1 MKEKDMFKRLREK
14 LFGKGE
20 RPKGKE
26 LPKLRQPMQP
36 ISAPKFAPPSSTQGP
51 LDSGHFVQIGLDF
64 GTAFTKCVYRDVMLD
79 KAWVHLP
86 SIVKDSEMPFLL
98 PSVLHHR
105 DGKLS
110 HPGSTGG
117 AYKAGCI
124 YHVKMALEKVGKEN
138 WSAPELTAYQEVAK
152 ALGINVADF
161 VEACAVYFIAGA
173 LGGVLHEINARFK
186 GASAQGQIFVNMAVP
201 VADIDHPNVNEVF
214 CRTLRLAWVLAEQ
227 LAEFPKTGVSELME
241 MIRKARSKTDTAI
254 VREAC
259 FLYPEVSANV
269 QAFVRSRVS
278 REGLYL
284 FSDTGAGTVDQ
295 SVFLFS
301 RSDGKDR
308 LTYLAARVLPL
319 GSSHIEIRAAS
330 KSKKSGWQDLEQWR
344 ELKESKSGRSDRTLM
359 TVKLEMKRTLM
370 NVKLEMQTELS
381 EESSMTIGQ
390 AKLKLINPQQIN
402 QLTMIFGGGG
412 HCHTPY
418 ELALMEQFENC
429 YFTPAKIDQR
439 RRSDDPFVIGMPSPL
454 DLELPRGG
462 KRWLDRLTVAYGLS
476 FEQGQL
482 ADFKLPRQVP
492 YPSPEEIWRPRRAL
506 VSTVSKD
513 DC

>member
-1 MKEKDMFKRLREK
+1 MKEKDIFKRLREK

-20 RPKGKE
+20 LPKGKE
-26 LPKLRQPMQP
+26 LPKTRQPSQP
-36 ISAPKFAPPSSTQGP
+36 ISAPRFAPPAPTQRP
-51 LDSGHFVQIGLDF
+51 PDSGHFVQIGLDF

-79 KAWVHLP
+79 KARVHLP
-86 SIVKDSEMPFLL
+86 AIVKDSEMPFLL
-98 PSVLHHR
+98 PSVLYHSA
-105 DGKLS
+105 GKLS

-117 AYKAGCI
+117 AYKAGCL

-138 WSAPELTAYQEVAK
+138 WSAPELAAYQEVART
-152 ALGINVADF
+152 LGISVADF

-173 LGGVLHEINARFK
+173 LGGVLEEVKARFK
-186 GASAQGQIFVNMAVP
+186 DATPQGQIFVNMAVP

-214 CRTLRLAWVLAEQ
+214 CRTLRLAWVLAEE
-227 LAEFPKTGVSELME
+227 LAGFPKTGVSELME
-241 MIRKARSKTDTAI
+241 TIRKARPKADSDI

-308 LTYLAARVLPL
+308 LTYLAARVLPM
-319 GSSHIEIRAAS
+319 GSSHVEIRAAA
-330 KSKKSGWQDLEQWR
+330 KSKKTSWQDLEQWR
-344 ELKESKSGRSDRTLM
+344 SLKEAGRFHRTLLA
-359 TVKLEMKRTLM
+359 VKREMKS
-370 NVKLEMQTELS
+370 ELS
-381 EESSMTIGQ
+381 VESSITIGQ
-390 AKLKLINPQQIN
+390 AKQKLINPQQIN

-412 HCHTPY
+412 HCIIPY
-418 ELALMEQFENC
+418 EMALMEQFDNC

-439 RRSDDPFVIGMPSPL
+439 RRRNEPLDIGMPSPS
-454 DLELPRGG
+454 DLELRNGEE
-462 KRWLDRLTVAYGLS
+462 RWLDRLTVAYGLS

-492 YPSPEEIWRPRRAL
+492 HPSPEEIWRPRRAL
-506 VSTVSKD
+506 VSSVSKD

>member
-1 MKEKDMFKRLREK
+1 MKDKNIFKRLREK

-20 RPKGKE
+20 RPKAKE
-26 LPKLRQPMQP
+26 FPKPQKSRQ
-36 ISAPKFAPPSSTQGP
+36 SKTAPEFVPPAATQGHI
-51 LDSGHFVQIGLDF
+51 DSKHFVQIGLDF

-86 SIVKDSEMPFLL
+86 SIVKDSVMPFLL
-98 PSVLHHR
+98 PSVLHHS

-117 AYKAGCI
+117 SYKAGCL
-124 YHVKMALEKVGKEN
+124 YHVKMALEKVGKGN
-138 WSAPELTAYQEVAK
+138 WSAPELAAYQEVAR
-152 ALGINVADF
+152 ALGISVADF

-173 LGGVLHEINARFK
+173 LGGVLEEVKARFK
-186 GASAQGQIFVNMAVP
+186 GASPQGQIFVNMAVP
-201 VADIDHPNVNEVF
+201 VADIEHPKVNELF
-214 CRTLRLAWVLAEQ
+214 CRALRLAWVLAEQ
-227 LAEFPKTGVSELME
+227 FAGFPKTGASELME
-241 MIRKARSKTDTAI
+241 MIRKASSKADGAI

-301 RSDGKDR
+301 RADGKDR

-330 KSKKSGWQDLEQWR
+330 KSKKAGWQDLEQWR
-344 ELKESKSGRSDRTLM
+344 ELKESGRLNRTLT
-359 TVKLEMKRTLM
+359 TVKREMW
-370 NVKLEMQTELS
+370 TELS
-381 EESSMTIGQ
+381 GESSMTIGQ
-390 AKLKLINPQQIN
+390 AKQKLINPQQIN

-412 HCHTPY
+412 HCPIPY
-418 ELALMEQFENC
+418 QVALMEQFENC

-439 RRSDDPFVIGMPSPL
+439 RRRDEPFDIGMPSPL

-492 YPSPEEIWRPRRAL
+492 HPSPEEIWRPRRAL
-506 VSTVSKD
+506 VSAISKD

>member
-1 MKEKDMFKRLREK
+1 MKEKDIFKRLREK
-14 LFGKGE
+14 LFAKGE
-20 RPKGKE
+20 RPRDEK
-26 LPKLRQPMQP
+26 LPKPHKFRQS
-36 ISAPKFAPPSSTQGP
+36 ISVPKPALPAPTQGAP
-51 LDSGHFVQIGLDF
+51 DSGHFIQIGLDF

-86 SIVKDSEMPFLL
+86 TIVKDSEMPFLL
-98 PSVLHHR
+98 PSVLQHSA
-105 DGKLS
+105 GKLS

-117 AYKAGCI
+117 AYKAGCL
-124 YHVKMALEKVGKEN
+124 YHVKMALEKVGREK

-161 VEACAVYFIAGA
+161 VEACAVYFIASA
-173 LGGVLHEINARFK
+173 LGGVLQEINARFK

-241 MIRKARSKTDTAI
+241 MIRKARSKTDSAI

-330 KSKKSGWQDLEQWR
+330 KSKKAGWQDLEQWR
-344 ELKESKSGRSDRTLM
+344 ELKESGRLNRTLM
-359 TVKLEMKRTLM
+359 TVKLEMR
-370 NVKLEMQTELS
+370 TELS

-412 HCHTPY
+412 HCHIPY
-418 ELALMEQFENC
+418 QMALMEQFENY
-429 YFTPAKIDQR
+429 YFTPVKIDQR
-439 RRSDDPFVIGMPSPL
+439 RRGNEPFDIGMPSPL